1 MPVVAVV
8 VKEAMADQVVTVVVV
23 NTPQRRVMGIATNT
37 GSSQA
42 AYTPAIWD
50 GPTADNIC

>member
-1 MPVVAVV
+1 VVTAAPVVP
-8 VKEAMADQVVTVVVV
+8 VVVV